1 MQIIVDVPNS
11 LYANLSKITNGSIA
25 TKRILDC
32 VKYGTPLP
40 KGHGN
45 IYDEKDIKKEI
56 KNPYQCQTV
65 LYGLE
70 LVKPIIEADTE
81 SEEQA

>member
-1 MQIIVDVPNS
+1 MKVVIDIDNE
-11 LYANLSKITNGSIA
+11 LYQMCKDLLGDADPIERAIAN
-25 TKRILDC
+25 
-32 VKYGTPLP
+32 GTLLP
-40 KGHGN
+40 KGYGN
-45 IYDEKDIKKEI
+45 IYDEKDIKKAI

-81 SEEQA
+81 SEGQA